1 MYPDHVALI
10 TVTRLARGIGDSA
23 LPNAPV
29 FDDFE
34 DYPSWL
40 ERLTAAR
47 MRLAGWIWPGEL
59 APVGTQPPATASPC

>member
-10 TVTRLARGIGDSA
+10 TVTRLAKGLGNSA
-23 LPNAPV
+23 LPDAPV
-29 FDDFE
+29 IDDSDE
-34 DYPSWL
+34 RPSWL

-59 APVGTQPPATASPC
+59 APVGNQPPATASPC

>member
-29 FDDFE
+29 IDDFE

-47 MRLAGWIWPGEL
+47 MRLAHLMGRRKQDD
-59 APVGTQPPATASPC
+59 AATMRPTSASC